1 METVRARSG
10 FVESPE
16 VLAELQKY
24 VDRPMWRTTSDV
36 HHGDVR
42 HTHPGRRV
50 GRRQESIMYSLLN
63 HSVHQQLASDR
74 RHRFVGVAAGN
85 LRRRTPLAPDLIRT
99 ADLGVFPTAI
109 LPHAVSAE
117 RIGSAAAA

>member
-1 METVRARSG
+1 METVRVRSEI
-10 FVESPE
+10 VESPE
-16 VLAELQKY
+16 MLASPQKY
-24 VDRPMWRTTSDV
+24 GDRPMWRTTSDV

-74 RHRFVGVAAGN
+74 RHRFVGAAAGN
-85 LRRRTPLAPDLIRT
+85 RTPLAPDLIRT
-99 ADLGVFPTAI
+99 ADLGVFPTAT
-109 LPHAVSAE
+109 LPDAVSAQ